1 MKIPDRRLVPALA
14 ALSVA
19 CLALSAASH
28 LENFPPPDSA
38 GGWSVPKDST
48 QARVVG
54 GVDPERLDQAFR
66 FVQQTTPHGGLLVVR
81 HGMLVFE
88 KYFGK
93 GNREAHPDMASIG
106 KAYTSI
112 ACGIMLHEKQA
123 EFPDGLDQKVFTEKY
138 LPEALPLHDPAMAE
152 IRLGNLLSMTAGLH
166 GEGTNPGFVHGEIVP
181 LDPVTQPANS
191 IDPDINALNTPLW
204 TKPGQGYS
212 YSSPSPHL
220 ASMVLRRITGM
231 ELQQYIDERLAK
243 PMGWG
248 PWSYALHRS
257 AGIIPHT
264 PGGGSISVRAT
275 DAVRFGY
282 LLLHQGRWAD
292 HSGARQLVPAGYIE
306 LCSKPSPYNPHS
318 PFSLMFEVNADG
330 HVIGAPRDAYFKSGA
345 GGSALY
351 VVPSLDM
358 VIYKMS
364 GSDAQF
370 APELTG
376 LPISYDVDH
385 SRDNWKP
392 GPHTQFHDGPIGGD
406 DGVRRLLEMVV
417 AAVVR

>member
-1 MKIPDRRLVPALA
+1 MKTPDKRSVPALA
-14 ALSVA
+14 TLFLA
-19 CLALSAASH
+19 CLALSAATH

-38 GGWSVPKDST
+38 GGWSVPKDSI
-48 QARVVG
+48 QARIAG
-54 GVDPERLDQAFR
+54 GVDPERLEQAFR

-81 HGMLVFE
+81 HGMLIFE

-112 ACGIMLHEKQA
+112 ACGIMLHEKQV

-152 IRLGNLLSMTAGLH
+152 IRLGNLLTMTAGLH
-166 GEGTNPGFVHGEIVP
+166 GDGTNPGFVHGETVP
-181 LDPVTQPANS
+181 LDPVTQAANS
-191 IDPDINALNTPLW
+191 IDPDVNALNTPLW

-220 ASMVLRRITGM
+220 ASMILRHITGM
-231 ELQQYIDERLAK
+231 ELQQYIDEHLAK

-248 PWSYALHRS
+248 PWGYALYRS
-257 AGIIPHT
+257 AGTIPHT

-282 LLLHQGRWAD
+282 LLLHLGRWGSR
-292 HSGARQLVPAGYIE
+292 SGTRQLVPASYIE

-376 LPISYDVDH
+376 LPVSYAIDH

-417 AAVVR
+417 AAVMR